1 MLPSSTSPR
10 SKPPYLQDQPALGQA
25 LLAAVQLLDILTV
38 QVHHQLLGVA
48 ADQDPPAL
56 GHTLLA
62 AVQLLDILT
71 VQVTIGLIRRGAGLT
86 DVLMHN

>member
-1 MLPSSTSPR
+1 MYYNNDDLKTPALLLDDWNLTMLPSSTSPR
-10 SKPPYLQDQPALGQA
+10 SKPPYLQDQPALGHA
-25 LLAAVQLLDILTV
+25 
-38 QVHHQLLGVA
+38 
-48 ADQDPPAL
+48 
-56 GHTLLA
+56 LLA